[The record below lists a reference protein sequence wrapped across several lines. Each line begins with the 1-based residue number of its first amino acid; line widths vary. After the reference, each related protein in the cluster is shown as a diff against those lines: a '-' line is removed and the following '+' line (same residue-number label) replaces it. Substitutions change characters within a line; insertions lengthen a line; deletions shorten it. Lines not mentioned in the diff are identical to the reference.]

1 MAAIVKPVP
10 DDDMLLKEMATSS
23 NSIVSRRRVFAGATT
38 QGPFSYKNNNYGA
51 PFKVTFDIMEAESFL
66 DLRTLLFNAIMIP
79 QFYRSQTA
87 APPSPTQEATGGVP
101 YMKGSGPELDRSID
115 SLLVTLRIGNSQGLI
130 IEQHDNYGNWCAI
143 LNTHNGEY
151 KDTDHPL
158 TCTSMNYPLVQYFN
172 GGDNYSA
179 YRSDNRANY
188 LTSAAVDDQ
197 ASSIPNAVVT
207 PTNAGGKATAQRNLL
222 IPFTGSSFL
231 NRIKLLPMFLLRS
244 GLRIE
249 LEFEDP
255 RLAFFNNCGFEY
267 AGPLTLT
274 TNTLATPTL
283 IGPSNTTIS
292 AGDVVIITHS
302 AVGVDNGVNGALLN
316 GLVTLANNPLGLPIY
331 SFVAPT
337 TLAQVGPGLA
347 TVTFATAIGTQF
359 LAGTTAFPTPTFT
372 ASSVTFYAN
381 YFGYILRPRAGA
393 VVVSTTA
400 QLTAANFASGLHP
413 YNIVSRD
420 VPVEGVS
427 GGPFWSYGIQN
438 PQLICDFIKPS
449 SEIYQEYLNRFQM
462 PEGIPYAYDRILYQ
476 QVQLVS
482 TIGAGVQSIP
492 LNFSVRSLK
501 GIVLVLQDPIADS
514 AQKSSYVQ
522 LNFPCKSA
530 FMLRGLKSANLQI
543 GAQQYPA
550 YTMNFGNETANQLLV
565 ESGLLMGSFSK
576 SLDSWAEDR
585 LGTDYARC
593 QGVIGAAAA
602 TGVVN
607 AFDTIVNYKDTRS
620 AVIGFST
627 MKKDNGF
634 LQGVDT
640 TQSGNIMLNLNFSS
654 NLPIHPY
661 TATAIVQRAIT
672 VKVYAIADA
681 VFSIQKDSNA
691 VRY

>member
-38 QGPFSYKNNNYGA
+38 QGPFSYKNNPYGSPA
-51 PFKVTFDIMEAESFL
+51 KVTFDIMEAESFL
-66 DLRTLLFNAIMIP
+66 DLRTLLFQAIMYP
-79 QFYRSQTA
+79 QFYRRFTTAPSSPTTA
-87 APPSPTQEATGGVP
+87 ADAAATG

-143 LNTHNGEY
+143 LNSHNGEY
-151 KDTDHPL
+151 KDSEHPL
-158 TCTSMNYPLVQYFN
+158 TCTSMNYPANQYYN
-172 GGDNYSA
+172 GGDTYSS
-179 YRSDNRANY
+179 RVSSNQANY
-188 LTSAAVDDQ
+188 LTSAGVDDT
-197 ASSIPNAVVT
+197 ASSVPNAVIT
-207 PTNAGGKATAQRNLL
+207 PTNAGGKVVAQRNLL

-255 RLAFFNNCGFEY
+255 RLAFFNNCGFDY
-267 AGPLTLT
+267 VGPVTLT
-274 TNTLATPTL
+274 TNTLATPTQ
-283 IGPSNTTIS
+283 IS
-292 AGDVVIITHS
+292 PINQTLFQNDIVLITHTQDTLITT
-302 AVGVDNGVNGALLN
+302 AVGSLTGGVSY
-316 GLVTLANNPLGLPIY
+316 ANNPLGLPIY
-331 SFVAPT
+331 SAVVSPATLSAVAAGGTGIAFAAALTTSFVFP
-337 TLAQVGPGLA
+337 
-347 TVTFATAIGTQF
+347 
-359 LAGTTAFPTPTFT
+359 GTTTIPLTWAANTGGTMFT
-372 ASSVTFYAN
+372 N
-381 YFGYILRPRAGA
+381 YYGYVLRPK
-393 VVVSTTA
+393 SIS
-400 QLTAANFASGLHP
+400 LAAAAFSNGFNMS
-413 YNIVSRD
+413 NIVTRD
-420 VPVEGVS
+420 VPVEGTS
-427 GGPFWSYGIQN
+427 GGPFWSYGITN

-462 PEGIPYAYDRILYQ
+462 PEGIPYAYDRVLYQ
-476 QVQLVS
+476 QISITNPV
-482 TIGAGVQSIP
+482 AGVTSLP
-492 LNFSVRSLK
+492 LNFAVRSLK
-501 GIVLVLQDPIADS
+501 GIVLVLQDPIADA

-530 FMLRGLKSANLQI
+530 FMLRGLRSANLQI

-550 YTMNFGNETANQLLV
+550 YTMNFGNDVANQLLV

-576 SLDSWAEDR
+576 SMDSWAEDR
-585 LGTDYARC
+585 YGTDYARC
-593 QGVIGAAAA
+593 QGVLGAAAA

-607 AFDTIVNYKDTRS
+607 AFDGIVNYKDTRS

-640 TQSGNIMLNLNFSS
+640 TQSGNIILNLNFSP
-654 NLPIHPY
+654 NMMILPC
-661 TATAIVQRAIT
+661 TATGNPPTFPRAIT